1 MRKTRLCPLE
11 VSAETDCAHRYSQS
25 PPKQPRATGITAPDC
40 SSLFPACLCSQNP
53 KETSLFCVISLDP
66 NISASPLSQPEV
78 TSNSAAPKEQH
89 QSITKGRG
97 ELREYIWFCQLCF
110 QAGSLYPRLEVTS
123 QRGLSWKCCWTL
135 QCSGPGRCSRSPRP

>member
-1 MRKTRLCPLE
+1 ML
-11 VSAETDCAHRYSQS
+11 
-25 PPKQPRATGITAPDC
+25 TGIPKVHPN
-40 SSLFPACLCSQNP
+40 SLVPRELQCLTLSQPLPCLCSQNP

-66 NISASPLSQPEV
+66 NISASPLSHPEV
-78 TSNSAAPKEQH
+78 TSNRDAPKEQH
-89 QSITKGRG
+89 RSITKVRG
-97 ELREYIWFCQLCF
+97 ELREFIWICQLCF